1 MSLNIGSG
9 LLSAHISRDRLQAIA
24 NNITPP
30 EMSLWERIKEFFFS
44 THQKEALECIY
55 TLYHHANIQISA
67 EEVHHAFTRLREL
80 ASPGCK
86 EQFSNSYGCDLYGEI
101 QYTILGKSGEA
112 LLSVTVHSEESLQRT
127 VAPLTP
133 SEYSRIGPP
142 KYPLFNL
149 AAEIQKLYLTKAQ
162 NDLSHIDRIIV
173 FGDSLSDS
181 QGRMFKKTHNI
192 LPSYHQYY
200 EGRFTNGFTWS
211 EYLSSPAF
219 LKKPIINFAEG
230 GSTSASYSP
239 FNLCGD
245 FLSNLDTQLKSY
257 QPSPKDLSIF
267 FIGANDYMTLHKDN
281 IVKVVEKQIDD
292 VMKLLEAGIKNIL
305 IMGIPDLSAT
315 PYGQRSLH
323 AREFKDITLAHNS
336 LLQKNTE
343 ALNQRSGGKRIFFFD
358 TASAF
363 ENIKNVARQLNY
375 DTAHAYIEHGYIHI
389 PGEKDPELNISP
401 QYLFN
406 DNVHPTQEVHHAF
419 ASLLSHFIV
428 HNY

>member
-1 MSLNIGSG
+1 MSLNIGNG
-9 LLSAHISRDRLQAIA
+9 LLSAHISGERLHAIA
-24 NNITPP
+24 NNSTPP
-30 EMSLWERIKEFFFS
+30 EMSLWEKIKEFFFS

-55 TLYHHANIQISA
+55 KLYHHANIQISA
-67 EEVHHAFTRLREL
+67 EEVHGAFIRLCEL

-86 EQFSNSYGCDLYGEI
+86 EQFSYSYVCDPCGGM
-101 QYTILGKSGEA
+101 QYTIIGKSGET
-112 LLSVTVHSEESLQRT
+112 LLSVTIHAEENEQRAD
-127 VAPLTP
+127 APLTP
-133 SEYSRIGPP
+133 SQYCRVDPP
-142 KYPLFNL
+142 TYLLFHL
-149 AAEIQKLYLTKAQ
+149 AEAIQKLYRTEMQ
-162 NDLSHIDRIIV
+162 CDLSHIDRIIV

-181 QGRMFKKTHNI
+181 EQRAFKKTHHI

-230 GSTSASYSP
+230 GSTSASYSL

-245 FLSNLDTQLKSY
+245 FLSNLDTQIKSY

-281 IVKVVEKQIDD
+281 ILKVVEKQIDD
-292 VMKLLEAGIKNIL
+292 VTKLLKAGLKNIL
-305 IMGIPDLSAT
+305 IMGIPDLSTT
-315 PYGQRSLH
+315 PYGQRSSH
-323 AREFKDITLAHNS
+323 IRKFKDITLAHNS
-336 LLQKNTE
+336 LLKKNIE
-343 ALNQRSGGKRIFFFD
+343 ILNEQNDDEKIFFFD

-375 DTAHAYIEHGYIHI
+375 DTTHAYTKHGYVHI
-389 PGEKDPELNISP
+389 PGEKDPDLNISP

-406 DNVHPTQEVHHAF
+406 DDVHPTQEVHHAF